1 MLGLI
6 PGTVTLCDYDPQ
18 WPEDYRREAERLSN
32 ATGGPPGAS
41 GARIKEIAH
50 IGSTSVPGMMAKPM
64 IDMMVGLHTLADV
77 PDLIPILTALGY
89 EYKGEFG
96 IPDRHFFTLGNPTT
110 HHVHMVYHGG
120 PFWRLNLLFRDHLRQ
135 NPHEASAYVALKREL
150 AAKYANNRESYTKG
164 KDAFIRSMLHRAGWR
179 G

>member
-18 WPEDYRREAERLSN
+18 WPQDYRREADRLLD
-32 ATGGPPGAS
+32 ATASRDGAGP
-41 GARIKEIAH
+41 IKEVAH
-50 IGSTSVPGMMAKPM
+50 IGSTSIPGMMAKPM

-77 PDLIPILTALGY
+77 PALIPTLTQLGY

-110 HHVHMVYHGG
+110 HHVHMVFHGG
-120 PFWRLNLLFRDHLRQ
+120 PFWRLNILFRDHLRDH
-135 NPHEASAYVALKREL
+135 PHEAAAYVALKREL
-150 AAKYANNRESYTKG
+150 AAKFSNNRESYTKG
-164 KDAFIRSMLHRAGWR
+164 KDAFIRAMLHRAGWR